1 MKLSKEHLDELTAG
15 YTTPEQ
21 IESLYSQML
30 QQMINRS
37 LEAQMQAHLGHQR
50 HGRSVNWT
58 PLQRTGA
65 RSTKR
70 WCGCG
75 AEIGTTS
82 VLVSIGAFGLRCR
95 HP

>member
-30 QQMINRS
+30 QHMINRS

-50 HGRSVNWT
+50 HGRMRGG
-58 PLQRTGA
+58 QRPQ
-65 RSTKR
+65 
-70 WCGCG
+70 WQEPQVG
-75 AEIGTTS
+75 AEPDGRTAGGDAAGS
-82 VLVSIGAFGLRCR
+82 GGHL
-95 HP
+95 